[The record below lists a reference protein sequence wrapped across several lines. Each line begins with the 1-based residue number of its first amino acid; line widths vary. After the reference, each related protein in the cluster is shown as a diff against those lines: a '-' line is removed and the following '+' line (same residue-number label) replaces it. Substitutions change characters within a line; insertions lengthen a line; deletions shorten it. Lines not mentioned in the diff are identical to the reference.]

1 MPDVAPLLAVAGQ
14 VALIVALAALGLVA
28 VRFLYR
34 RLLRMLERSVKMD
47 AERRQQFVTLMDAL
61 RWLLY
66 VLIVSIASVMV
77 LDNFVDI
84 GPLLAGAGV
93 AGLAISLAA
102 QTLIQDLIG
111 GIIILLENQYAV
123 GDAIQ
128 VGDVAGTVEKLTL
141 RATYL
146 RDLQGQLHI
155 VPNGMVRIVSNKTK
169 EWSRAVV
176 EIGVAYEEELER
188 VLTVLEEAV
197 IEAARDPRIA
207 PYLLDTP
214 TVTGPISLDDWAVKV
229 RVMVKTEPGKQ
240 WTVGRVL
247 RQRIL
252 EICAREQIVLP
263 YPRQEVWLRREVG
276 TVSPPRE

>member
-1 MPDVAPLLAVAGQ
+1 MPDVTSLLAVVGQ

-34 RLLRMLERSVKMD
+34 RLLRILERSAMD
-47 AERRQQFVTLMDAL
+47 AERRQQFVTLMGAL

-66 VLIVSIASVMV
+66 VLIVSIAGVMV

-169 EWSRAVV
+169 DWSRAVV

-188 VLTVLEEAV
+188 VLTVLEQAV
-197 IEAARDPRIA
+197 TEAAQDPQIA
-207 PYLLDTP
+207 PYLLDVP

-263 YPRQEVWLRREVG
+263 YPRQEVWLKREAVH
-276 TVSPPRE
+276 E